1 MSSEGGSGKSGNEGK
16 KGLGGLWA
24 IKNSKNLE
32 LLREEERKIGTPE
45 SLKNKERLENS
56 ITSLLVNLVG
66 LTSINFL
73 RGFNPIEHELRHKWS
88 KSLHLLFLVGTG
100 FSLISAG
107 YFGYSYIA
115 KAP

>member
-1 MSSEGGSGKSGNEGK
+1 MGF
-16 KGLGGLWA
+16 GGLWA

-45 SLKNKERLENS
+45 SLQNKERLENS
-56 ITSLLVNLVG
+56 ITGLLVNLVG

-73 RGFNPIEHELRHKWS
+73 RGFNPKEHEVRHKWS
-88 KSLHLLFLVGTG
+88 KPLHWLFLMGTG
-100 FSLISAG
+100 LSLISVG
-107 YFGYSYIA
+107 YFGYSYVA